1 MKVNG
6 KDYPVYYGKIKN
18 DPNHQPAKHME
29 KILVSNGLSILDIWK
44 KMDKHCWSWLVS
56 DESWRINANNMMNDQ

>member
-29 KILVSNGLSILDIWK
+29 KILVSNGLS
-44 KMDKHCWSWLVS
+44 MDK
-56 DESWRINANNMMNDQ
+56 

>member
-6 KDYPVYYGKIKN
+6 KDYPVYYGKITN
-18 DPNHQPAKHME
+18 DANLQPAKHME

-44 KMDKHCWSWLVS
+44 KW
-56 DESWRINANNMMNDQ
+56 INIVGHG